1 MRITNV
7 GYNHYHDADF
17 FINRPAGSGDYL
29 VLLLKT
35 PAVFMI
41 DGVQFRAEADS
52 VIYYNKGTP
61 QFYKA
66 DGAQFGN
73 DWFHFLPDNE
83 MDERFLAALDI
94 PFDKIIKLDSVAEL
108 SVFINMMCYENYSAN
123 LFKADSVDLL
133 VKLFFIKL
141 SEKMN
146 TSANKDL
153 ATWHKKLSI
162 LRTKIYNMPSHNW
175 NIDGLAHEVTASRS
189 SFQHMYKKTF
199 GTTPMND
206 VVTSRIEHA
215 KYLLS
220 STDYTITYIAQM
232 CGYSSDTHFMRQ
244 FKNKTG
250 MTPSA
255 YRIEKLNEK
264 R

>member
-1 MRITNV
+1 MRVTNV

-17 FINRPAGSGDYL
+17 FISRPNGSGDYL
-29 VLLLKT
+29 MLLIKT
-35 PAVFMI
+35 PAIFTI
-41 DGVQFRAEADS
+41 NGVEHRADANS
-52 VIYYNKGTP
+52 AVLYNKGTP

-83 MDERFLAALDI
+83 EDERFITALDI
-94 PFDKIIKLDSVAEL
+94 PFDKVLELDSVAEL
-108 SVFINMMCYENYSAN
+108 SVFVNMMCYESYSEN
-123 LFKADSVDLL
+123 LFKSDSVDLL
-133 VKLFFIKL
+133 AKLFFIKL
-141 SEKMN
+141 SEKMHM
-146 TSANKDL
+146 SVSEDFG
-153 ATWHKKLSI
+153 TWHKKLSM
-162 LRTKIYNMPSHNW
+162 LRTKIYNMPSNDW
-175 NIDGLAHEVTASRS
+175 NIDGLAHELTASRS
-189 SFQHMYKKTF
+189 SFQHMYKKIF

-206 VVTSRIEHA
+206 VIASRIERA

-220 STDYTITYIAQM
+220 STDYTVTHIAQM

-250 MTPSA
+250 MTPA
-255 YRIEKLNEK
+255 EFRAERNNEK